1 MRTCWSSTWRSNFD
15 ADKVFGTNVC
25 TTENDDWLNIY
36 ANYDMDEQTVCDALD
51 VYLVLA
57 NGDEKA
63 FKYRLSP
70 EEQALL
76 LPKMEEYCQD
86 QTSMGLAEYSAQIMA
101 EAPELPTGPAM

>member
-1 MRTCWSSTWRSNFD
+1 MEVSFD

-36 ANYDMDEQTVCDALD
+36 ANYDMDEQTVCDSLD

-57 NGDEKA
+57 NGDEQA

-76 LPKMEEYCQD
+76 LPKMEEYCQ
-86 QTSMGLAEYSAQIMA
+86 QQWGQSLEQCCQQYLSEQPQVQQNRGMIFS
-101 EAPELPTGPAM
+101 